1 MLERRVLGM
10 KMHREVCELI
20 FFPALIPLPHS
31 LAKANPEHD
40 LRAFGHSYFR
50 FYFVAFFLFH

>member
-1 MLERRVLGM
+1 
-10 KMHREVCELI
+10 MHREVRELI
-20 FFPALIPLPHS
+20 FFPARIPFPCS
-31 LAKANPEHD
+31 LAEANPEHN